1 MANDAGVKESSQ
13 LFEPTSI
20 WLKICL
26 IALFAW
32 TALIRLDEIK
42 APGHLLDREYTS
54 AIFARAYYFSNN
66 DDVEDWRRQIAI
78 TTMNQQ
84 PILEPPL
91 LELMVSWIYRV
102 MNREEIFFARYLTN
116 FCWLIGGL
124 FLFLTTRKLLGTDEA
139 VVATAYFLWVPMG
152 ILISR
157 SFQPDSLMM
166 MLFLAS
172 LYFLVLHFETPSTRS
187 LLVAAGLSSVT
198 LLLRP
203 LVIFAIFCAYLALSI
218 WHKKDWRKIIDSRFI
233 VFSIISLSPFLL
245 YYGYGIVY
253 AGFMQWKIPTSFMPH
268 LLLKRDF
275 WLGWFDL
282 IVDVAEFAPLIF
294 AIPGFFLLRARKV
307 QYLVIGLAVAFILFS
322 VVFTYHIHTHP
333 YYHIQLLPIVALC
346 LSPMVVS
353 SAKVIRL
360 SLEKY
365 WRIPVLAV
373 VLLCLYVGYRDV
385 RGRLYQTRLE
395 DPRVAWEI
403 GEIIHHSPRTVYV
416 AFYYGVPLTYY
427 GEFGG
432 APWPVRIDDEFYRR
446 PGEQERSVQERLDGL
461 GFVPEFF
468 VITHFDLFARKH
480 QDLKEY
486 LASNC
491 ALISQTDRYLVYGS
505 CMDRSLPSSSAPP
518 AFHPHAVERAG
529 RIRSLQPTAKQE
541 QARRKGCH
549 SL

>member
-1 MANDAGVKESSQ
+1 MSNDTEVKGSSQ

-26 IALFAW
+26 IALFVWA
-32 TALIRLDEIK
+32 TIIRLDEIK

-66 DDVEDWRRQIAI
+66 HTVEDWRRQMAI
-78 TTMNQQ
+78 TTKNQQ

-91 LELMVSWIYRV
+91 LELMVSLIYRV

-116 FCWLIGGL
+116 LFWLIGGL
-124 FLFLTTRKLLGTDEA
+124 FMFLITRKLLGTDEA
-139 VVATAYFLWVPMG
+139 VVAAAYFLLVPMG

-166 MLFLAS
+166 MLFLATLYLLV
-172 LYFLVLHFETPSTRS
+172 LYFEAPSPRS
-187 LLVAAGLSSVT
+187 LLAVAALSSVT

-203 LVIFAIFCAYLALSI
+203 LVLFAIFCAYLAFSF
-218 WHKKDWRKIIDSRFI
+218 WRNKDWRKIIDSRFL
-233 VFSIISLSPFLL
+233 VFSVISLTPFLL
-245 YYGYGIVY
+245 YYGYGIIY

-275 WLGWFDL
+275 WLGWIDL

-294 AIPGFFLLRARKV
+294 AIPGFFLLRSRQV
-307 QYLVIGLAVAFILFS
+307 QYLVIGLVIAFIIFS
-322 VVFTYHIHTHP
+322 VTFTYHIHTHP
-333 YYHIQLLPIVALC
+333 YYHIQLFPIIALC
-346 LSPMVVS
+346 LSPVVVS
-353 SAKVIRL
+353 SVKMIRL

-365 WRIPVLAV
+365 WRIPILAV
-373 VLLCLYVGYRDV
+373 ILLCVYVVYRDV
-385 RGRLYQTRLE
+385 RAHLYQTRLE

-403 GEIIHHSPRTVYV
+403 GEIIRHSPRTVYV
-416 AFYYGVPLTYY
+416 AFYYGIPLTYY

-461 GFVPEFF
+461 GFTPEFF

-486 LASNC
+486 LTSNC
-491 ALISQTDRYLVYGS
+491 TLISQTDRYLIYGS
-505 CMDRSLPSSSAPP
+505 CMDPSLPSSISLLN
-518 AFHPHAVERAG
+518 FHPYAVDLAG
-529 RIRSLQPTAKQE
+529 RTQHL
-541 QARRKGCH
+541 
-549 SL
+549 